1 MTLRVLLPLFS
12 PGACFASAL
21 GAARVLSVLV
31 FGVLGVAWVVEFV
44 TLGAC
49 ARAVLAGHP
58 VPAPAFALLAVGAR
72 VDCVWFCS
80 PPHAALARLFILVP
94 PFPRPAFHLRRLGAI
109 SGPRRGK
116 STALQA
122 GALAKKRRFM

>member
-12 PGACFASAL
+12 PGACFASAP

-31 FGVLGVAWVVEFV
+31 FGALGVAWVVEFV

-58 VPAPAFALLAVGAR
+58 VPGPRLRAPCGWRPRGLRVVLQLPICGFGTVVQPSCLL
-72 VDCVWFCS
+72 F
-80 PPHAALARLFILVP
+80 
-94 PFPRPAFHLRRLGAI
+94 PAFHLRRLGAI
-109 SGPRRGK
+109 SGPRRGN

-122 GALAKKRRFM
+122 GELAKKFYF